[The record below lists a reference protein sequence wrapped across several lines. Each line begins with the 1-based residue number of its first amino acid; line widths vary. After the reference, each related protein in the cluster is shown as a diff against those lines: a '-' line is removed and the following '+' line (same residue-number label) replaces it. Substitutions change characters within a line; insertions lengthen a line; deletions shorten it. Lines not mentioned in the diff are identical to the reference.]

1 MAKKV
6 TVSLETL
13 FNVLS
18 GFDNEEEYIPLE
30 HDGYIQKEVIEN
42 ENYYDLKNDQGIPC
56 MDGETCEVIEEEET
70 SDFVWLQ
77 EEGAKL
83 PFKLSKKEFEIACTQ
98 IN

>member
-1 MAKKV
+1 MTKKV

-42 ENYYDLKNDQGIPC
+42 ENYYDLKNEEGIPC
-56 MDGETCEVIEEEET
+56 MDGETCEVIEET

-83 PFKLSKKEFEIACTQ
+83 PFKLSKKEFDIACTK
-98 IN
+98 ID